1 MRPLLS
7 VVILSLCACGGA
19 SSRPTLQGTVKDL
32 SGAALSGVR
41 ATVAGSSAVTDK
53 SGAFSLEVES
63 EGPEKL
69 QLNDSSVDIPRLSKH
84 SLVRVAVRM
93 SKDGHA
99 ELEHPAEVENEQDG
113 ADAGEQ
119 EHGDDADAGSGEQEQ
134 ADAGAAQAES
144 EVELTAAVSA
154 IDGSDL
160 TVGGHLVH
168 TSAATSFDGKGASS
182 LADVK
187 VNMLVEVRGSLA
199 ADGSIAAS
207 RVHLED

>member
-19 SSRPTLQGTVKDL
+19 TSRPTLQGTVKDL

-41 ATVAGSSAVTDK
+41 ASVAGSSAVTDEA
-53 SGAFSLEVES
+53 GAFSLAVES

-69 QLNDSSVDIPRLSKH
+69 QLNDSSVDIPKLSKH

-99 ELEHPAEVENEQDG
+99 ELEHPAEVENDHDD

-119 EHGDDADAGSGEQEQ
+119 QHGDDADAGSGEQQQ
-134 ADAGAAQAES
+134 ADAGAPEVES
-144 EVELTAAVSA
+144 EVELTGAVSA
-154 IDGSDL
+154 IDGNDL
-160 TVGGHLVH
+160 TVAGHLVH

-182 LADVK
+182 LADIK
-187 VNMLVEVRGSLA
+187 MNMVVEARGSLA
-199 ADGSIAAS
+199 ADGSIDAT
-207 RVHLED
+207 RVHIED